1 MGLEVS
7 RAARRAQ
14 VGLAVILLSI
24 VPWFLTT
31 GMAAGLDAQPMH
43 DPMHHERDANQSM
56 EMAANEPADAAA
68 QAKLQA
74 KLLAD
79 KNESERNHHIAGF
92 FLVMAGF
99 FVLFQSSL
107 RKRWP
112 VVKYVWP
119 LCFLLA
125 GIFVMI
131 WSDTELWPFGH
142 RHWLEALQNNREVL
156 QHKIFAIL
164 LLALGAVEWQRVRG
178 ILVAAWS
185 AWVFPVAAIFGSV
198 ILVFHQHEGGMVG
211 PHHMET
217 MARIQTQHLGYTA
230 CGVGIGLVKGL
241 TESSPY
247 ISAITAKM
255 WPSLLLLLGV
265 LLMFYRE

>member
-7 RAARRAQ
+7 RAARRAR

-112 VVKYVWP
+112 VEKYVWL
-119 LCFLLA
+119 LCFFLA
-125 GIFVMI
+125 GFFLVMAGFFVLFQ
-131 WSDTELWPFGH
+131 SSLRKRWP
-142 RHWLEALQNNREVL
+142 
-156 QHKIFAIL
+156 
-164 LLALGAVEWQRVRG
+164 
-178 ILVAAWS
+178 
-185 AWVFPVAAIFGSV
+185 
-198 ILVFHQHEGGMVG
+198 
-211 PHHMET
+211 
-217 MARIQTQHLGYTA
+217 
-230 CGVGIGLVKGL
+230 
-241 TESSPY
+241 
-247 ISAITAKM
+247 
-255 WPSLLLLLGV
+255 
-265 LLMFYRE
+265 